1 MKPIANGVHTR
12 EDLWGLS
19 DWDPT
24 LLWYA
29 RGVAAMQKKPI
40 TDPTSWRYQAA
51 VHDYTRSTDPLAV
64 KGEAMPSPADQKKFW
79 KQCQHGSWFFL
90 PWHRGYLA
98 QFEQIV
104 RAEIVKLNGPADW
117 ALPYWNYSD
126 DEQPNARLVRKEF
139 REQNLP
145 DGKPNALAR
154 GVDRGGDPQEAAH
167 GAQTGDFGLSDGDV
181 DLSCLTQP
189 LYRSGG
195 GAAGFGGP
203 ATGFHHPSG
212 PSGALEA
219 VPHGAVH
226 SQVGGWLGAF
236 DTAGLDPLFWCH
248 HANIDRLWEVWI
260 KRDNQHVN
268 PSSGAFLTALTF
280 PIHNAAGQPITF
292 TVQDVLDTRA
302 PSLAY
307 QYEDTSD
314 PLAGAGL
321 AAAAG
326 EADMAEDKP
335 PDTVR
340 AGASGPVALSS
351 EATTASVALH
361 PNVRAPEG
369 AALAD
374 AGPAAGRVYLN
385 IENIV
390 GKDNTVSYEVYI
402 NAQNAAALSSDQYA
416 GLLPMFGVA
425 EASSESDTHGGSGL
439 TRVLDI
445 TDLVKRMKSDG
456 TWRDGDLKVTF
467 VPKGNRRPKSPLHVG
482 NISLYYS

>member
-1 MKPIANGVHTR
+1 
-12 EDLWGLS
+12 
-19 DWDPT
+19 
-24 LLWYA
+24 
-29 RGVAAMQKKPI
+29 
-40 TDPTSWRYQAA
+40 
-51 VHDYTRSTDPLAV
+51 
-64 KGEAMPSPADQKKFW
+64 
-79 KQCQHGSWFFL
+79 
-90 PWHRGYLA
+90 
-98 QFEQIV
+98 
-104 RAEIVKLNGPADW
+104 
-117 ALPYWNYSD
+117 
-126 DEQPNARLVRKEF
+126 
-139 REQNLP
+139 
-145 DGKPNALAR
+145 
-154 GVDRGGDPQEAAH
+154 
-167 GAQTGDFGLSDGDV
+167 
-181 DLSCLTQP
+181 
-189 LYRSGG
+189 
-195 GAAGFGGP
+195 
-203 ATGFHHPSG
+203 
-212 PSGALEA
+212 
-219 VPHGAVH
+219 
-226 SQVGGWLGAF
+226 
-236 DTAGLDPLFWCH
+236 
-248 HANIDRLWEVWI
+248 
-260 KRDNQHVN
+260 
-268 PSSGAFLTALTF
+268 
-280 PIHNAAGQPITF
+280 
-292 TVQDVLDTRA
+292 
-302 PSLAY
+302 
-307 QYEDTSD
+307 
-314 PLAGAGL
+314 
-321 AAAAG
+321 
-326 EADMAEDKP
+326 MAEDKP